1 MCWTGDSLYFL
12 VVKVD
17 YLVVVAFE
25 LVTESFNFLF
35 VSLRHELTDYL
46 FGYVSTNVFLV
57 VSPLVLGLGI
67 FFVALSP
74 ILTEVGDEWL
84 LF

>member
-12 VVKVD
+12 VVKFD
-17 YLVVVAFE
+17 YLVVVALE
-25 LVTESFNFLF
+25 LATELLHFLF
-35 VSLRHELTDYL
+35 VSLGHELSNDL
-46 FGYVSTNVFLV
+46 FCYVSTNVFLV